1 MVNKKNSNKNNLRN
15 IMGVVSKR
23 RYSQLSLFKREMSSK
38 IESNRYFIDISMVL
52 SLEAFKT
59 NQSLPKLIVSVSR
72 ICLKSLSS
80 NIDCKQ

>member
-1 MVNKKNSNKNNLRN
+1 
-15 IMGVVSKR
+15 MGVVSKR

-72 ICLKSLSS
+72 ICLKSLSRK
-80 NIDCKQ
+80 NYFDNVAFFRA

>member
-1 MVNKKNSNKNNLRN
+1 MVNNKNSNNNN
-15 IMGVVSKR
+15 IRSIMSVVSKS
-23 RYSQLSLFKREMSSK
+23 RYSHLLLFKCEMSST

-52 SLEAFKT
+52 SIEAFKT
-59 NQSLPKLIVSVSR
+59 NQSLPKIIVSANR